1 MKRSKWA
8 FVFCLIVSSTM
19 SCNNN
24 SNDEREE
31 EPTNPQTIV
40 QPETK
45 ELLPLMSREFL
56 MELVEKCDH
65 IDIIYYNSPVSIS
78 QTNKQT
84 IMATLRA
91 LEAKPISLN
100 DACQPEGRVIYSS
113 QGEIM
118 IEANLF
124 LKPPCQYLLFY
135 DGDQLVC
142 GNAITS
148 EGIQFFE
155 ALQKRR

>member
-1 MKRSKWA
+1 
-8 FVFCLIVSSTM
+8 M
-19 SCNNN
+19 SCSNN

-31 EPTNPQTIV
+31 EPTKPQTIV